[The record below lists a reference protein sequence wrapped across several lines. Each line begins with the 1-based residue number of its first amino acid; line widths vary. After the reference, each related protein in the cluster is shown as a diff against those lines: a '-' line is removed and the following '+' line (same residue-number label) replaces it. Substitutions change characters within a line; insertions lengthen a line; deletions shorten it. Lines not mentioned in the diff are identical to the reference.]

1 MKRLDKDILLN
12 EDIIDAEII
21 EDKANG
27 TKAVY
32 MLDTDDGFS
41 ASVEPLSNNILSDD
55 KEKNH
60 VHDTSIV
67 KVYERSIVTS
77 TGLTLSGQRLLRVV
91 LSLITPQDK
100 PGKRYSFYVDDY
112 RKLFNIAE
120 YPKETLKT
128 AAEELLVPHTYNQS
142 DDGKDYSISGLITQI
157 TVKGGVAT
165 FSIADALLPVYQSL
179 REKNEYLL
187 GYTREFSC
195 SYSFAFYELFLE
207 MLGNN
212 KDNPNSVSVYYTL
225 EKLQTWLKLGN
236 KYIDPRTKRLS
247 YASFKRKVLVPVM
260 KDINRTTEK
269 GPYCNINFEMNEEK
283 SGRRVVGVE
292 FTIWR
297 TSSIIKDQPVV
308 NKFYSLLSPDV
319 KLAYDN
325 LIALDIKQTEIEN
338 CILRNKERGFL
349 AIYHYIAKQKYQ
361 GRAYVSSILRNDVT
375 DFEPERIV
383 NIKNIHRAYTL
394 SDAEQKRYDDLEAV
408 LRSFS
413 KTDKIIVNSTVKKH
427 LLDAEPYIYKH
438 LDNLTLDEILDTKDL
453 KIFFIEM
460 YIHVLLDIKDK
471 EITRIYQEHFV
482 GEEKQGILNAASSKI
497 TDVFKQYGI
506 RKNVWPILLNYPEDY
521 ILANV
526 NYCIKKYKNEK
537 GQSEIAGAIVQAI
550 KQDFAGYDVSKKEA
564 ELDKL
569 KREAQNNTDMTM
581 RNLFAGIDDSAP
593 EDKFSEPDATPDET
607 KQEVSKKKI
616 DKSAQDAIE
625 EAYNM
630 FIQTGSFEDKDRLKV
645 KTIEQMSDFQ
655 KSVICGVLKTD
666 KKVAPEELSA
676 VPLDLLL
683 KSALFEN
690 TYRKTFIEELGF

>member
-1 MKRLDKDILLN
+1 MKRLEKELLLTG
-12 EDIIDAEII
+12 EITDAEII
-21 EDKANG
+21 EDKTNN

-32 MLDTDDGFS
+32 LFDTEDGFS
-41 ASVEPLSNNILSDD
+41 ASVDPLSNSILLDD

-77 TGLTLSGQRLLRVV
+77 TGLTLSGQRLLRVI

-112 RKLFNIAE
+112 RNLFNIAE
-120 YPKETLKT
+120 YPKEALKS
-128 AAEELLVPHTYNQS
+128 AAQELLVPHTYNQS
-142 DDGKDYSISGLITQI
+142 DDGNDFSISGLITQI

-179 REKNEYLL
+179 REKNVYLL
-187 GYTREFSC
+187 GYTTEFSC

-212 KDNPNSVSVYYTL
+212 KENPNSVSIYYTL
-225 EKLQTWLKLGN
+225 EKLQSWLKLGN

-260 KDINRTTEK
+260 NDINRTTKK
-269 GPYCNINFEMNEEK
+269 GPYCNINVEMHEEK

-297 TSSIIKDQPVV
+297 TISIIKEQPIV

-319 KLAYDN
+319 RLAYDN
-325 LIALDIKQTEIEN
+325 LIALDIKQGEIEN
-338 CILRNKERGFL
+338 CILRNKEKGFL
-349 AIYHYIAKQKYQ
+349 SIYHYIAKQKYQ

-383 NIKNIHRAYTL
+383 DIKNIHRAYTL

-413 KTDKIIVNSTVKKH
+413 KTDKIIVNSTVKQH
-427 LLDAEPYIYKH
+427 LLNDEPYIYKH
-438 LDNLTLDEILDTKDL
+438 LDNLTMDEILDTKDL
-453 KIFFIEM
+453 KVFFLEM

-506 RKNVWPILLNYPEDY
+506 HKTAWPTLLNYPEDY

-526 NYCIKKYKNEK
+526 NYCIKKYRNEK
-537 GQSEIAGAIVQAI
+537 GQDNIAGVIIRAI
-550 KQDFAGYDVSKKEA
+550 KEDFAGYDVSKKEA
-564 ELDKL
+564 ELEKL
-569 KREAQNNTDMTM
+569 KREAQNNTDMAM

-593 EDKFSEPDATPDET
+593 EDKFSEPDVIPEEI
-607 KQEVSKKKI
+607 KQKVPKKKI
-616 DKSAQDAIE
+616 NKSTEDAIE
-625 EAYNM
+625 EAYSM

-645 KTIEQMSDFQ
+645 KAIEQMNNFQ
-655 KSVICGVLKTD
+655 KNVICGILKKD
-666 KKVAPEELSA
+666 KIIAPEELNT

-683 KSALFEN
+683 KSGLFEN
-690 TYRKTFIEELGF
+690 TYKKTFIEELGL